1 MEVECFKV
9 RLNPNSLG
17 LVREWSARLN
27 ANIKQVKTLL
37 RNEGMSLESV
47 FLEQSAEGD
56 FLIYYLR
63 SPDLKRT
70 REISRASQHPID
82 VYHRE
87 TMKQIGQKSVQLEC
101 LLDANGE

>member
-9 RLNPNSLG
+9 KLKPNAVALA
-17 LVREWSARLN
+17 REWSAHLN
-27 ANIKQVKTLL
+27 SQISEVRQLL
-37 RNEGMSLESV
+37 KDEGMTLESV
-47 FLEQSAEGD
+47 FLEQSGDGD

-87 TMKQIGQKSVQLEC
+87 IMKRISENSVQLEC
-101 LLDANGE
+101 LLDASSE

>member
-9 RLNPNSLG
+9 KLKPNTVH

-27 ANIKQVKTLL
+27 SEMVDVRRLL
-37 RNEGMSLESV
+37 KNEGMNLESV
-47 FLEQSAEGD
+47 FLEQSNEGD
-56 FLIYYLR
+56 FLIYYVR

-70 REISRASQHPID
+70 REVFGASQHPID

-87 TMKQIGQKSVQLEC
+87 TMKNIAESSRQLEC
-101 LLDANGE
+101 LLDADSE